1 MNIKEKIKE
10 KPYWDTSEL
19 EYYER
24 GYRKLLGIPGRVLQ
38 GREVT
43 SLSSYPLFVLK
54 ELLSIHY
61 KELDIV
67 EKITNTSLPK
77 ITSEIESIIT
87 FKNEEVIDE
96 NIFNLLVD
104 KANKL
109 KLDIDNSNNKVLNFT
124 TTSNNI
130 FNLINDINNHIGNFN
145 NTNKAEIK
153 NKLNTLINNTNTFY
167 TYLTGISSNFDTFF
181 SNIIEVED
189 SLVQINNNINNNELF
204 KNEINKIIKNNTDNI
219 KTNEFEN
226 RWNVYNSTLSNT
238 ISVLN
243 NNYSVLMVNILVLDE
258 KISNAQTAINNNT
271 TNAPEDTL
279 PKVIE
284 LNEFLITFEI
294 EVIKYVNSV
303 NESETEL
310 VAYLNEIIQLKSDI
324 IG

>member
-243 NNYSVLMVNILVLDE
+243 NKYSVLMVNIPVLDE